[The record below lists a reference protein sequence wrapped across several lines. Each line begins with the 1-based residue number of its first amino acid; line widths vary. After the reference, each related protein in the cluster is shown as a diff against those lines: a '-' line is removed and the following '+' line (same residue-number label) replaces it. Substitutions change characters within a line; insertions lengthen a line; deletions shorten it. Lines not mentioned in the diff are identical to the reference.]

1 MDLPEQTTLELGGEI
16 TFLCHVECSPLCQL
30 DWLVDGEVVEETQH
44 DFGGD
49 RWDQPESWERG
60 NNWDQRE
67 LWDLRDDFLVD
78 TNELDEDVDIGQFT
92 SVTSTLTWLKPTLE
106 KKEFSVECRQG

>member
-30 DWLVDGEVVEETQH
+30 DWLVDGEVVEGTQL

-49 RWDQPESWERG
+49 SWDQPESWERG

-67 LWDLRDDFLVD
+67 LWDLRDDFSVD
-78 TNELDEDVDIGQFT
+78 TDELDEDVDIGQFT

-106 KKEFSVECRQG
+106 KTEFSVECRQG